1 MRRVMIKGLLAHK
14 LRLALTAL
22 SVVLGVAFV
31 AGTFV
36 LTDTLGATFDTLF
49 SEVTGNTDA
58 QIRSTLEL
66 TPQDP
71 SAPTRGPVKESLL
84 EAVRE
89 VSGVEQAEGYV
100 QGRAPIVGEDGTFV
114 GNPMAPSFGGSA
126 SGLGTLSPFKIKEGR
141 APKGDDEVVIDAATA
156 RSESFAVGDR
166 VRIDASQTGT
176 YTLVGIVGF
185 GSADNLA
192 GATFVLW
199 DMPTAQR
206 VLHRLG
212 EFDEIAVKAKEGV
225 SRPELVTQLQ
235 RVLPQ
240 GIEAVTSDV
249 AAEQQA
255 GDVKEALGFF
265 NVFLLAFAA
274 VALFVGSF
282 IIFNTFT
289 IIVAQRLR
297 ELALLRALGASRKQV
312 TRSVLAEAFIVGFVA
327 SAIGV
332 GGGVVV
338 AALLKSLLAAFGMD
352 LPSHTLVVKPR
363 TIIIPMVVGVVITTL
378 ASFGPARKASKVPPV
393 AAIRGAEE
401 IPEGRTLRRRI
412 IAGGVVLGLGMLA
425 LAAGLFGGGGL
436 GLVGIGALV
445 FYGGVAM
452 LSPLVAAPLSR
463 VIGAPAAR
471 FRGIPGR
478 LGRLNAMRNPR
489 RTASTAAALMIG
501 LGLVSFVTIMAA
513 SLKTS
518 FAATLERSMRADYI
532 IQGPG
537 GGQYPFS
544 REVALKL
551 AQLPALQ
558 VVSPMRFYGE
568 FKLEGETRHNDAVD
582 PYTFGAVMD
591 IDLRKGKLTD
601 FLPGTMLISDKVA
614 EDQGY
619 QVGQRINADF
629 PRTGRQL
636 VEIVGVYHDDA
647 LFSNGYIITLD
658 DYTANAGHD
667 LDSLVLAKRAPG
679 VSDAA
684 ARAAVDPIVAGYPS
698 VALQSQTEFKEQVAG
713 QIDQILGLVAV
724 LLLLAVVIA
733 VIGIVNTLA
742 LSVFERTRELGLLR
756 AVGMVRRQVKRMIRW
771 ESIIIALLGA
781 VLGLGVG
788 AFFGWAATSA
798 MKDFGVDRLDFP
810 IARLLMFVL
819 GAFLAGTLAAIFPAR
834 RASRLNVLDAIAH
847 E

>member
-14 LRLALTAL
+14 LRLGLTAL

-36 LTDTLGATFDTLF
+36 LTDTLAATFDNLF
-49 SEVTGNTDA
+49 AEANGNSDA
-58 QIRSTLEL
+58 AVRSTQEL

-71 SAPTRGPVKESLL
+71 AAPTRGPVKESVL
-84 EAVRE
+84 EAVRRVE
-89 VSGVEQAEGYV
+89 GVAEAEGYV
-100 QGRAPIVGEDGTFV
+100 QGRAPIVGKDGKLA
-114 GNPMAPSFGGSA
+114 GNPQAPSFGGSA
-126 SGLGTLSPFKIKEGR
+126 SGLGTLSPFSLKEGR
-141 APKGDDEVVIDAATA
+141 APQGDDEIVIDAATA
-156 RSESFAVGDR
+156 KEEKFAVGDR
-166 VRIDASQTGT
+166 VRVEASQTGQ
-176 YTLVGIVGF
+176 YTVVGIVGF

-212 EFDEIAVKAKEGV
+212 EFDEIAVKAADGV
-225 SRPELVTQLQ
+225 SRAQLVARLQ
-235 RVLPQ
+235 PVLPQ

-249 AAEQQA
+249 AAAQA
-255 GDVKEALGFF
+255 ADDVKEALGFF
-265 NVFLLAFAA
+265 STFLLAFAA

-312 TRSVLAEAFIVGFVA
+312 TRSVLAEALIVGFVA
-327 SAIGV
+327 SIVGV

-338 AALLKSLLAAFGMD
+338 AVVLKGLLAALGMD
-352 LPSHTLVVKPR
+352 LPSQAMVIKPR
-363 TIIIPMVVGVVITTL
+363 TVIAPVVVGVLITTL
-378 ASFGPARKASKVPPV
+378 ASWGPARKASKVPPV
-393 AAIRGAEE
+393 AAIRGADEM
-401 IPEGRTLRRRI
+401 PEGRTLRRRL
-412 IAGGVVLGLGMLA
+412 IAGGAVLALGTLA
-425 LAAGLFGGGGL
+425 LAGGLFGGGGI
-436 GLVGIGALV
+436 GLVGLGALL

-463 VIGAPAAR
+463 IIGAPAAR

-501 LGLVSFVTIMAA
+501 LGLVSFVTILAA

-518 FAATLERSMRADYI
+518 FAATLDRSVKADYI

-551 AQLPALQ
+551 AQQPELQ
-558 VVSPMRFYGE
+558 VVSPIRFYGE
-568 FKLEGETRHNDAVD
+568 FKLAGETKHNDAVD
-582 PYTFGAVMD
+582 PYTFAEVMD
-591 IDLRKGKLTD
+591 IDLREGNVVD
-601 FLPGTMLISDKVA
+601 FLPGTMLVSDKVA
-614 EDQGY
+614 EDKGWQI
-619 QVGQRINADF
+619 GQRVEMTF
-629 PRTGRQL
+629 PRTGAQL
-636 VEIVGVYHDDA
+636 MEIVGVYHDDA
-647 LFSNGYIITLD
+647 LFGNGYIITLD
-658 DYTANAGHD
+658 DYSENAGDD
-667 LDSLVLAKRAPG
+667 LDYLVLAKRAPG
-679 VSDAA
+679 VSDDAV
-684 ARAAVDPIVAGYPS
+684 RAAVDPILAGYPS
-698 VALQSQTEFKEQVAG
+698 VTLQDQTEFKEQVAG
-713 QIDQILGLVAV
+713 QIDQLLAMVFV

-733 VIGIVNTLA
+733 VIGIINTLA

-756 AVGMVRRQVKRMIRW
+756 AVGMGRRQVRRMIRW
-771 ESIIIALLGA
+771 ESIIIAVLGA

-788 AFFGWAATSA
+788 AFFGWAAVSA
-798 MKDFGVDRLDFP
+798 MEDIGVDRLDFP
-810 IARLLMFVL
+810 AGRLVSFVFF
-819 GAFLAGTLAAIFPAR
+819 AVIAGTLAAIFPAR
-834 RASRLNVLDAIAH
+834 RAARLNVLDAIAH
-847 E
+847 Q

>member
-1 MRRVMIKGLLAHK
+1 MRRVTIKGLLAHK

-49 SEVTGNTDA
+49 AEVTGSTDA
-58 QIRSTLEL
+58 QVRSTQEL
-66 TPQDP
+66 SPQDP
-71 SAPTRGPVKESLL
+71 AAPTRGPLPESLL
-84 EAVRE
+84 ADVRK
-89 VSGVEQAEGYV
+89 VDGVAQAEGYV
-100 QGRAPIVGEDGTFV
+100 QGRAPIVGKDGKLV
-114 GNPMAPSFGGSA
+114 GNPQAPSFGASA
-126 SGLGTLSPFKIKEGR
+126 AGLGTLSPFSLKEGR
-141 APKGDDEVVIDAATA
+141 APMGDGEVVIDAATA
-156 RSESFAVGDR
+156 RDEGFALGDQ
-166 VRIDASQTGT
+166 VRIEASQTGS
-176 YTLVGIVGF
+176 YTLVGVVGF

-212 EFDEIAVKAKEGV
+212 EFDEIAVKAGDGV
-225 SRPELVTQLQ
+225 SRIQLVTRLQ
-235 RVLPQ
+235 TVL
-240 GIEAVTSDV
+240 GGGVEAVTSDV
-249 AAEQQA
+249 AAAQAA

-265 NVFLLAFAA
+265 NTFLLAFAA

-312 TRSVLAEAFIVGFVA
+312 TRSVLAEALIVGFVA
-327 SAIGV
+327 SIVGV
-332 GGGVVV
+332 GGGVLV
-338 AALLKSLLAAFGMD
+338 AAGLKGLLAAFGMD
-352 LPSHTLVVKPR
+352 LPSHALVIKPR
-363 TIIIPMVVGVVITTL
+363 TVILPVIVGVGITTL
-378 ASFGPARKASKVPPV
+378 ASWGPARKASKVPPV
-393 AAIRGAEE
+393 AAIRGADE

-412 IAGGVVLGLGMLA
+412 IAGGVVLGLGTLA
-425 LAAGLFGGGGL
+425 LAGGLFGGGGI
-436 GLVGIGALV
+436 GLVGLGALV

-452 LSPLVAAPLSR
+452 LSPLVATPLSR
-463 VIGAPAAR
+463 IIGAPAAR

-518 FAATLERSMRADYI
+518 FAATLDRSMKADYI

-551 AQLPALQ
+551 AQKRELQ

-568 FKLEGETRHNDAVD
+568 FKLDGVTKHNDAVD
-582 PYTFGAVMD
+582 PYTFGDVMD
-591 IDLRKGKLTD
+591 IDLRRGRLVD
-601 FLPGTMLISDKVA
+601 FLPGTMLISDRVA
-614 EDQGY
+614 DGKGW
-619 QVGQRINADF
+619 QVGQRIEVVF
-629 PRTGRQL
+629 PRTGAQL
-636 VEIVGVYHDDA
+636 MEIVGVYHDDA
-647 LFSNGYIITLD
+647 LFSNGYVITLD
-658 DYTANAGHD
+658 DYTANAGDD
-667 LDSLVLAKRAPG
+667 LDYLVLAKRAPG

-684 ARAAVDPIVAGYPS
+684 ARSAVDPILGQYPS
-698 VALQSQTEFKEQVAG
+698 VMLQNQSEFKEQVAG
-713 QIDQILGLVAV
+713 QIDQLLGLVFV

-756 AVGMVRRQVKRMIRW
+756 AVGMGRRQLRRMIRW
-771 ESIIIALLGA
+771 ESIIIAVLGA

-788 AFFGWAATSA
+788 AFFGWAAVSA
-798 MKDFGVDRLDFP
+798 MGDLGVDRLDFP
-810 IARLLMFVL
+810 AVRLLS
-819 GAFLAGTLAAIFPAR
+819 FLLFAVVAGTLAAIFPAR
-834 RASRLNVLDAIAH
+834 RAARLNVLNAIAH
-847 E
+847 Q

>member
-14 LRLALTAL
+14 LRLGLTAL

-36 LTDTLGATFDTLF
+36 LTDTLAATFDNLF
-49 SEVTGNTDA
+49 AEANGNSDA
-58 QIRSTLEL
+58 AVRSTQEL

-71 SAPTRGPVKESLL
+71 AAPTRGPVKESVL
-84 EAVRE
+84 EAVRRVE
-89 VSGVEQAEGYV
+89 GVAEAEGYV
-100 QGRAPIVGEDGTFV
+100 QGRAPIVGKDGKLA
-114 GNPMAPSFGGSA
+114 GNPQAPSFGGSA
-126 SGLGTLSPFKIKEGR
+126 SGLGTLSPFSLKEGR
-141 APKGDDEVVIDAATA
+141 APQGDDEIVIDAATA
-156 RSESFAVGDR
+156 KEEKFAVGDR
-166 VRIDASQTGT
+166 VRVEASQTGQ
-176 YTLVGIVGF
+176 YTVVGIVGF

-212 EFDEIAVKAKEGV
+212 EFDEIAVKAADGV
-225 SRPELVTQLQ
+225 SRAQLVARLQ
-235 RVLPQ
+235 PVLPQ

-249 AAEQQA
+249 AAAQA
-255 GDVKEALGFF
+255 ADDVKEALGFF
-265 NVFLLAFAA
+265 STFLLAFAA

-312 TRSVLAEAFIVGFVA
+312 TRSVLAEALIVGFVA
-327 SAIGV
+327 SIVGV

-338 AALLKSLLAAFGMD
+338 AVVLKGLLAALGMD
-352 LPSHTLVVKPR
+352 LPSQAMVIKPR
-363 TIIIPMVVGVVITTL
+363 TVIAPVVVGVLITTL
-378 ASFGPARKASKVPPV
+378 ASWGPARKASKVPPV
-393 AAIRGAEE
+393 AAIRGADEM
-401 IPEGRTLRRRI
+401 PEGRTLRRRL
-412 IAGGVVLGLGMLA
+412 IAGGAVLALGTLA
-425 LAAGLFGGGGL
+425 LAGGLFGGGGI
-436 GLVGIGALV
+436 GLVGLGALL

-463 VIGAPAAR
+463 IIGAPAAR

-501 LGLVSFVTIMAA
+501 LGLVSFVTILAA

-518 FAATLERSMRADYI
+518 FAATLDRSVKADYI

-551 AQLPALQ
+551 AQQPELQ
-558 VVSPMRFYGE
+558 VVSPIRFYGE
-568 FKLEGETRHNDAVD
+568 FKLAGETKHNDAVD
-582 PYTFGAVMD
+582 PYTFAEVMD
-591 IDLRKGKLTD
+591 IDLREGNVVD
-601 FLPGTMLISDKVA
+601 FLPGTMLVSDKVA
-614 EDQGY
+614 EDKGWQI
-619 QVGQRINADF
+619 GQRVEMTF
-629 PRTGRQL
+629 PRTGAQL
-636 VEIVGVYHDDA
+636 MEIVGVYHDDA
-647 LFSNGYIITLD
+647 LFGNGYIITLD
-658 DYTANAGHD
+658 DYSENAGDD
-667 LDSLVLAKRAPG
+667 LDYLVLAKRAPG
-679 VSDAA
+679 VSDDAV
-684 ARAAVDPIVAGYPS
+684 RAAVDPILGEYPS
-698 VALQSQTEFKEQVAG
+698 VTLQDQTEFKEQVAG
-713 QIDQILGLVAV
+713 QIDQLLAMVFV

-733 VIGIVNTLA
+733 VIGIINTLA

-756 AVGMVRRQVKRMIRW
+756 AVGMGRRQVRRMIRW
-771 ESIIIALLGA
+771 ESIIIAVLGA

-788 AFFGWAATSA
+788 AFFGWAAVSA
-798 MKDFGVDRLDFP
+798 MEDIGVDRLDFP
-810 IARLLMFVL
+810 AGRLVSFVFF
-819 GAFLAGTLAAIFPAR
+819 AVIAGTLAAIFPAR
-834 RASRLNVLDAIAH
+834 RAARLNVLDAIAH
-847 E
+847 Q